1 MAFKYN
7 LYDYV
12 SMRVA
17 AFDLGIRNLA
27 FCAMDV
33 SGSDFSIDAWDNY
46 DLIAGSDS
54 QTASRCECGGP
65 PSWMSKEDKIVCKK
79 CVKKNKIACLP
90 ITTINVGSLKELCK
104 AEGWVGF
111 TAKSKKDDYMTEARN
126 RYYIPYVKPKGA
138 GRGQTDLTQVFTAI
152 NVFLHSRLEL
162 FNKCAVI
169 RIENQPVFDN
179 PTMKSVQIILFT
191 LLLQRLRKEYGWTG
205 SIVFVHASKK
215 TEEEKNAVD
224 AAGGDYKARKDIA
237 ESMVLKKL
245 PPGKWYDFFTGRKKR
260 SDLADA
266 FLMCLR

>member
-1 MAFKYN
+1 
-7 LYDYV
+7 
-12 SMRVA
+12 MRVA

-27 FCAMDV
+27 FCALDI

-46 DLIAGSDS
+46 DLIVGSDS
-54 QTASRCECGGP
+54 QAASRCECGGP
-65 PSWMSKEDKIVCKK
+65 PSWMSKEDKLVCKK

-104 AEGWVGF
+104 SEGWAGF
-111 TAKSKKDDYMTEARN
+111 TTKSKKDDYLAEARN
-126 RYYIPYVKPKGA
+126 RYHIPYVKPKGA

-152 NVFLHSRLEL
+152 NVFLDSRLDL
-162 FNKCAVI
+162 FNKCVVI

-191 LLLQRLRKEYGWTG
+191 LLLHRLRKEYSWTG

-215 TEEEKNAVD
+215 TEEEKIAVD